1 MLSVIYPSNV
11 TSEHLQKKVEHE
23 VKISRRFLML
33 GNVTP

>member
-23 VKISRRFLML
+23 VKISRFLML